1 MSEEDYIPTW
11 SREDLLAG
19 QAALDKIAK
28 MPGTGNGSNLNLLE
42 AMFNNP
48 RLAGIDSY
56 FLPDKEYPYQE
67 HCTPGFRK
75 ALLQGYDII
84 STKQIAEQFR
94 QVAAQGE
101 QQIIRYLNKGCFL
114 DTEVKYHLVDGVGFD
129 DTGVDFREVAL
140 KLAQE
145 IGSEL
150 EVMAEEKY

>member
-1 MSEEDYIPTW
+1 MDEEEYTPAW
-11 SREDLLAG
+11 SREDLLKG
-19 QAALDKIAK
+19 QAALDEIAK

-42 AMFNNP
+42 TMFNDP

-75 ALLQGYDII
+75 ALLQGYAVI

-101 QQIIRYLNKGCFL
+101 QQIIRYLNKGFFL
-114 DTEVKYHLVDGVGFD
+114 NTEVKYHLVDRFGFD
-129 DTGVDFREVAL
+129 DTSVDFREVARE
-140 KLAQE
+140 LAQE

-150 EVMAEEKY
+150 EVMAEEER